1 MKRRIFCLILI
12 ILQLPMYF
20 VSAAEYSLDTEL
32 NPEFVE
38 YTEIASFE
46 SSESEYI
53 PSLISVVSPADLGE
67 TDTLPEKY
75 DARVDSRIFESGVG
89 QYTDNTCWTFASCLA
104 SETAI
109 KDKFGEF
116 TNLSEQHLKYAS
128 SYENDNPYGYNK
140 TVNSGGNFK
149 MFEAYAS
156 SWRGLVKEEDD
167 PYVYGGAARDYETVT
182 AKKPV
187 SFHVS
192 DTIVIPNVA
201 KTVSEVTPEQR
212 LAHINEV
219 KKYIMQ
225 YGCSFGSMYWNSSYN
240 NYTTHAYFNKSDT
253 SISNHAISIIGW
265 DDNYSKSNFKETPE
279 NDGAFIIK
287 NSQSE
292 TGYYMYMSYEDL
304 YAGWD
309 AACITGINTSD
320 DYGINYNYNYF
331 EPGAQF
337 TLEPGTSKTTVNFKS
352 NYDGEILK
360 AVGAYTVSRNLGYS
374 IYIGKGTSGNESN
387 EAKYTLVA
395 SGTFEMPGLHTV
407 ELASPYALG
416 KGGTGYSVR
425 IIYSSSE
432 RYGVPIERN
441 INGGVSVS
449 NVKTEAG
456 RCFINTSDTIDYDA
470 NLYVKAFTDADYE
483 ITVPFA
489 DEAMFEK
496 AKYSVGGGEYRSLDK
511 VFHAGLN
518 DEISF
523 DFSQVSS
530 ELGVFS
536 YGGNTY
542 SVTDKKLS
550 LKATASGEVQYLG
563 NTAITVSFDADGGS
577 GAPSAMTVKN
587 GAEFTL
593 PEQIPVKSGF
603 LFGGWTLDEA
613 VYVPGQKVA
622 FSGSV
627 TLKAVWNA
635 MSAGKLKMSL
645 KAYSDGTEV
654 ETLYAG
660 NIYDI
665 SFCASEMTASTFF
678 GGTFELDIDE
688 SKACFA
694 DENGYMAENVLNC
707 VHSLVSDKLEIDAE
721 KSSVNI
727 SEGTIKVVIKPK
739 AAYESTGVLI
749 GGESADLFKL
759 RLFIMNKGDIVLDNF
774 VSELYLGSDTDAA
787 DVTIVPFSASLKF
800 ESISGV
806 SYQKAGTD
814 IEICGDVEFGRNK
827 KIICAAYKGNKLVG
841 VKVIS
846 CTPQTESFLAEFS
859 CSAEPDK
866 GKVFIWEDFLSLTT
880 GFLPLEF

>member
-1 MKRRIFCLILI
+1 
-12 ILQLPMYF
+12 MYY

-38 YTEIASFE
+38 YTEVASFE

-53 PSLISVVSPADLGE
+53 PSLISVVSPADLGG
-67 TDTLPEKY
+67 TDILPEKY
-75 DARVDSRIFESGVG
+75 DSREHSRIFESGVG
-89 QYTDNTCWTFASCLA
+89 QYTDNTCWTFSSCLA

-128 SYENDNPYGYNK
+128 SYENDNPYGYDK
-140 TVNSGGNFK
+140 SVNSGGNFK
-149 MFEAYAS
+149 MFGAYAS

-201 KTVSEVTPEQR
+201 QTVSGVTAEQR
-212 LAHINEV
+212 AAHIEEV

-225 YGCSFGSMYWNSSYN
+225 YGCCFGSMYWSSSYN

-309 AACITGINTSD
+309 AACVTGINTSD
-320 DYGINYNYNYF
+320 DYGSNYNYNYF
-331 EPGAQF
+331 EPSSQF
-337 TLEPGTSKTTVNFKS
+337 NIDPGTSKTTVNFKS
-352 NYDGEILK
+352 NYDDEIIE

-374 IYIGKGTSGNESN
+374 IYIGKGTAGNETS

-416 KGGTGYSVR
+416 KGGTDYSVR

-432 RYGVPIERN
+432 KYGVPIERN
-441 INGGVSVS
+441 TPKGISIS

-456 RCFINTSDTIDYDA
+456 RCFVNNQDTYTMKMDNGEYLKA

-496 AKYSVGGGEYRSLDK
+496 AKYSVGGGEYKALDK
-511 VFHAGLN
+511 AFHAGLN

-523 DFSQVSS
+523 DFSQVPS
-530 ELGVFS
+530 ELSMFS

-550 LKATASGEVQYLG
+550 FKATATGEVQYLG
-563 NTAITVSFDADGGS
+563 STAITVSFNADGGS
-577 GAPSAMTVKN
+577 GAPSSVTVKA
-587 GAEFTL
+587 GAEFAL
-593 PEQIPVKSGF
+593 PEKIPTKSGY
-603 LFGGWTLDEA
+603 LFGGWMLDEA
-613 VYVPGQKVA
+613 VYAPGQKVA
-622 FSGSV
+622 FSESV
-627 TLKAVWNA
+627 TLKAVWNT
-635 MSAGKLKMSL
+635 MSAGKLTLSL
-645 KAYSDGTEV
+645 KAYSDETEA
-654 ETLYAG
+654 EKLYVG

-688 SKACFA
+688 SKACFV
-694 DENGYMAENVLNC
+694 DGDGYMSENLLNC
-707 VHSLVSDKLEIDAE
+707 VHSLISDKLEIDTE

-727 SEGTIKVVIKPK
+727 SEGKIKVAIKPK
-739 AAYESTGVLI
+739 AAYEDTGVLI
-749 GGESADLFKL
+749 GGESAELFKL
-759 RLFIMNKGDIVLDNF
+759 RLFIMNKGDIVLNNF
-774 VSELYLGSDTDAA
+774 VSEFYLGSDTDAA
-787 DVTIVPFSASLKF
+787 DVTIVPFNASLKF

-806 SYQKAGTD
+806 SCQKSGAD
-814 IEICGDVEFGRNK
+814 IEICGDVAFGRNK
-827 KIICAAYKGNKLVG
+827 KIVCAAYKENKLVG

-846 CTPQTESFLAEFS
+846 CTPQTESFIAEFS
-859 CSAEPDK
+859 CSDEPDK
-866 GKVFIWEDFLSLTT
+866 EKVFIWEDFLSLTT
-880 GFLPLEF
+880 GFLPIEF